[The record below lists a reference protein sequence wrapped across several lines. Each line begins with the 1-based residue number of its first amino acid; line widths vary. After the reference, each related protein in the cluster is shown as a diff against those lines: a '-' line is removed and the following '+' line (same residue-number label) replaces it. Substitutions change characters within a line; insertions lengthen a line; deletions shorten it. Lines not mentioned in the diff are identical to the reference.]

1 MRIILLILTLAVC
14 FLAGVLYG
22 VDSEPSIQV
31 DNIEQEAEI
40 EVDNIVTEVSHEP
53 SEESITI
60 VETATTTPA
69 YEAASALETIVDFLF
84 EIVVDILLHISQLFF

>member
-14 FLAGVLYG
+14 FFAGVIYG
-22 VDSEPSIQV
+22 ADSEPSIQV
-31 DNIEQEAEI
+31 DNIEQESEI
-40 EVDNIVTEVSHEP
+40 KVDSPITEMSHEP

-60 VETATTTPA
+60 VQTAATTPA